1 MTRGAVVTPMQTFNQ
16 WLMHEDQRH
25 VWDSLYATFLTA
37 VFVAFGALVLWPM
50 GKTGMSWS
58 LLKGLGIFW
67 FAIPLTAIPL
77 LWFQRIFRVDLYSH
91 YDAYVISGIAVSGI
105 LQAGWSA
112 FAALTARDY
121 AAGTSIGVTAALYV
135 IGFLS
140 CQVACAALA
149 PYYGGQIYRYAN
161 VTLAA
166 VAFVIFALLPAAA
179 RFLYG
184 WFFDLILRLTP
195 SS

>member
-1 MTRGAVVTPMQTFNQ
+1 MATFNQ

-37 VFVAFGALVLWPM
+37 VFVGLSALVLWPM
-50 GKTGMSWS
+50 GKASMSWS

-77 LWFQRIFRVDLYSH
+77 ALFQRFFRVDLYSH
-91 YDAYVISGIAVSGI
+91 SDAYVISALAVSGF

-121 AAGTSIGVTAALYV
+121 AADASAGVAVALYV
-135 IGFLS
+135 VGFLS

-161 VTLAA
+161 VILAA
-166 VAFVIFALLPAAA
+166 AAFVLFALSPSAA
-179 RFLYG
+179 RALYG
-184 WFFDLILRLTP
+184 WFFGLF
-195 SS
+195 

>member
-1 MTRGAVVTPMQTFNQ
+1 MATFNQ

-37 VFVAFGALVLWPM
+37 VFVGVSALVLWPM
-50 GKTGMSWS
+50 GKASMSWS

-67 FAIPLTAIPL
+67 FAIPVATIPL
-77 LWFQRIFRVDLYSH
+77 LLFQRIFRVDMYSH
-91 YDAYVISGIAVSGI
+91 YDAYVISALLVSGF

-121 AAGTSIGVTAALYV
+121 AADTSLGVSAALYV
-135 IGFLS
+135 FGFLS

-149 PYYGGQIYRYAN
+149 PYYGGQIYRYVN
-161 VTLAA
+161 VILAA
-166 VAFVIFALLPAAA
+166 VAFVLFSLLPAAA
-179 RFLYG
+179 RLLYG
-184 WFFDLILRLTP
+184 WFFDLILKLTP